1 MLREDILAQHQPTV
15 QRIFMQAHA
24 IDLDDVASY
33 ENADPSWMRK
43 HIAAFP
49 ERIIHGW
56 ELAAST
62 ELPGG
67 YRKASR
73 VVVQGMGGSAIAGDI
88 AAESLGGLSGAGAAP
103 LPEVARDYGANVGI
117 GPDTLVIALSHSGYT
132 EEVLSGVDASLE
144 RGANL
149 IALTGGGPLAKV
161 AAARTLPCVMMPGE
175 GGPPRAALPDALGAL
190 LRILWDLGMAPKET
204 RDALTEAVDEL
215 RIRQA
220 EFAPS
225 CSSAGAG
232 PGNVAKDLALALA
245 DKLPVIVGSR
255 GVMSAARRW
264 KTQINENA
272 KTPAWTEE
280 LPEMHH
286 NAVVGF
292 ERPGAVE
299 DAAVVLLGP
308 AAPDAEGPL
317 NERYVITRDA
327 LTELNVPVLWP
338 AAAGHSALARLLE
351 AVLLGDYVSYY
362 LALVNGVDPTP
373 TRTLDRVKA
382 RIRGT

>member
-1 MLREDILAQHQPTV
+1 
-15 QRIFMQAHA
+15 MQAHS
-24 IDLDDVASY
+24 IDLDDLASY
-33 ENADPSWMRK
+33 ENADPSRMRK

-56 ELAAST
+56 DRAGST
-62 ELPGG
+62 ELPSG

-88 AAESLGGLSGAGAAP
+88 AAEALGSLSGASAAP

-149 IALTGGGPLAKV
+149 IALTSGGPLAKM
-161 AAARTLPCVMMPGE
+161 AAARNLPCVMMPGE
-175 GGPPRAALPDALGAL
+175 SGPPRVALPDALGAL
-190 LRILWDLGMAPKET
+190 LRILWDLGIAPKET
-204 RDALTEAVDEL
+204 PDALNEAVDEL

-232 PGNVAKDLALALA
+232 PRNVAKDLALALA

-255 GVMSAARRW
+255 GFMSAARRW

-272 KTPAWTEE
+272 KTLAWTEE

-308 AAPDAEGPL
+308 AAPDADGPL
-317 NERYVITRDA
+317 HERYVITRDA

-338 AAAGHSALARLLE
+338 ASTGRSALARLLE